1 MVKKYYI
8 IRSGKNPQNSRDTEH
23 VFTGASP
30 RQAALKAAKRGF
42 TNFMFRE
49 RGKKNADGTYTIHVF
64 RGSWKWVVYPRE
76 NRPVWLPSKVRMP
89 VVKKERTVRVKE
101 I

>member
-1 MVKKYYI
+1 MVKKFYI
-8 IRSGKNPQNSRDTEH
+8 IRSGKNPKNSKDTEH

-30 RQAALKAAKRGF
+30 RQAALKAAKRGY

-49 RGKKNADGTYTIHVF
+49 RGRRNSDGTVTIHVF
-64 RGSWKWVVYPRE
+64 KGSWKLVKYPRE
-76 NRPVWLPSKVRMP
+76 NKPSWLPDKIRMP
-89 VVKKERTVRVKE
+89 VVKKVQTARVEE

>member
-8 IRSGKNPQNSRDTEH
+8 IRSGKSPEHSKDTEH
-23 VFTGASP
+23 IFTGSSP

-42 TNFMFRE
+42 TSFMFRE
-49 RGKKNADGTYTIHVF
+49 RAKKNADNTYTIHVF
-64 RGSWKWVVYPRE
+64 KGSVKWVSYPRE
-76 NRPVWLPSKVRMP
+76 NRPKWLPEKVRMP
-89 VVKKERTVRVKE
+89 VVRKEKTVRIKE

>member
-8 IRSGKNPQNSRDTEH
+8 IRSGKNPPNSKDTEH
-23 VFTGASP
+23 VFTGGSP

-49 RGKKNADGTYTIHVF
+49 RGKRNADGTCTIHVF
-64 RGSWKWVVYPRE
+64 KGSWKWIAARE
-76 NRPVWLPSKVRMP
+76 NKPKWLPDKIRMP
-89 VVKKERTVRVKE
+89 IVRKVETVRIKE
-101 I
+101 V

>member
-8 IRSGKNPQNSRDTEH
+8 IRSGKSPENSKDTEH
-23 VFTGASP
+23 VFTGSSP

-42 TNFMFRE
+42 AAFMFRE
-49 RGKKNADGTYTIHVF
+49 RGKRNADNTYTIHIF
-64 RGSWKWVVYPRE
+64 KGSVKWVNYPRE
-76 NRPVWLPSKVRMP
+76 NRPSWLPEKVRMP
-89 VVKKERTVRVKE
+89 VVKKERTIRIKE